1 MRAEK
6 APSSF
11 IPHPSS
17 LHPMA
22 KIKFGTDG
30 WRARIAE
37 DFTFA
42 NVEIAAQAVADY
54 VKTTPLNNPPA
65 MLVGYDRRFGSAD
78 FAKRTAEVFAGNGFT
93 VDLLNEDVPTP
104 LVSFEVK
111 RRGLDG
117 GIVITASHNPPE
129 FNGFKFKAPYGGS
142 ATPAITNQIEALL
155 GVNPPQRLP
164 LAEAE
169 AQGLARVIAPP
180 DDYRRHVENFVDVAA
195 LKQTDA
201 LIIADPM
208 HGTGGRWI
216 ENLLSGGKLRVETI
230 RGDRDPL
237 FGGVLP
243 EPMPWNLALT
253 SQTIKERRALMALV
267 TDGDAD
273 RVGAMDERG
282 EYINTHQILMIMLL
296 HLVRRKGL
304 KGSVARTFSQSVIV
318 RRIAESYGFRLF
330 ETPIGFKHI
339 GEIMLDPANDF
350 LVGGEE
356 SGGIGVRGHIPERDG
371 VLNCLCLLEAVL
383 AAGKPPSEI
392 VRDIWKEF
400 GEFHFERRDLHVPIE
415 KGQHLVAAM
424 REQTPGEFCGYK
436 VTGVATLDGTK
447 LTFEDESWILFRQS
461 GTEPVLR
468 IYCEA
473 TSLVKTAQMMDEGVR
488 LATH

>member
-1 MRAEK
+1 M
-6 APSSF
+6 
-11 IPHPSS
+11 
-17 LHPMA
+17 

-37 DFTFA
+37 DFTYA
-42 NVEIAAQAVADY
+42 NVEIVTQALIEYLKREAGERSLSV
-54 VKTTPLNNPPA
+54 
-65 MLVGYDRRFGSAD
+65 LVGYDRRFASD
-78 FAKRTAEVFAGNGFT
+78 LFALRAAEVLAGNGVS
-93 VDLLNEDVPTP
+93 VDLLDTDVPTP

-117 GIVITASHNPPE
+117 GVLITASHNPPD
-129 FNGFKFKAPYGGS
+129 FNGYKFKAPYGGS
-142 ATPAITNQIEALL
+142 ATPAITNQIEALV
-155 GVNPPQRLP
+155 GTTPPRRLP
-164 LAEAE
+164 REEAVR
-169 AQGLARVIAPP
+169 AGLLRVIEPP
-180 DDYRRHVENFVDVAA
+180 DDYRRHIENFVDIETLRSADTLV
-195 LKQTDA
+195 
-201 LIIADPM
+201 IADPM

-216 ENLLSGGKLRVETI
+216 EKMLAGGKIRVETI
-230 RGDRDPL
+230 RADRDPL

-243 EPMPWNLALT
+243 EPMPWNLELT
-253 SQTIKERRALMALV
+253 ARTIRERGALMALV

-296 HLVRRKGL
+296 HLVRRKGW

-350 LVGGEE
+350 LIGGEE

-371 VLNCLCLLEAVL
+371 IFNCLLLLEAVL
-383 AAGKPPSEI
+383 AAGKRPSEI

-415 KGQHLVAAM
+415 SGQALVARM
-424 REQTPGEFCGYK
+424 REQTPKKFAGHR
-436 VTGVATLDGTK
+436 VTGTATLDGTK
-447 LTFEDESWILFRQS
+447 LIFEDESWILFRQS

-473 TSLVKTAQMMDEGVR
+473 TSTDKMKAMMDEGES
-488 LATH
+488 LARQDGSA

>member
-1 MRAEK
+1 
-6 APSSF
+6 
-11 IPHPSS
+11 
-17 LHPMA
+17 MA

-37 DFTFA
+37 DFTYA
-42 NVEIAAQAVADY
+42 NVEVVAQAVADY
-54 VKTTPLNNPPA
+54 VKANHTNGKPA
-65 MLVGYDRRFGSAD
+65 MVVGYDRRFLSDG
-78 FAKRTAEVFAGNGFT
+78 FAQRTAEVFAGNGIA
-93 VDLLNEDVPTP
+93 VDLFNQDVPTP

-142 ATPAITNQIEALL
+142 ATPAITNQIEDLL
-155 GVNPPQRLP
+155 GATPPQRLA
-164 LAEAE
+164 LAEAQ
-169 AQGLARVIAPP
+169 AQGLITVGPPP
-180 DDYRRHVENFVDVAA
+180 DDYRRHVANFVNVEE
-195 LKQTDA
+195 LKKADA

-216 ENLLSGGKLRVETI
+216 ESLLSGGTLRVETI
-230 RGDRDPL
+230 RGERDPL

-243 EPMPWNLALT
+243 EPMPWNLELT
-253 SQTIKERRALMALV
+253 SRTIKERGALMALV

-296 HLVRRKGL
+296 HLVRRKGQR
-304 KGSVARTFSQSVIV
+304 GSVARTFSQSVIV

-339 GEIMLDPANDF
+339 GELMLDPANDF
-350 LVGGEE
+350 LIGGEE

-371 VLNCLCLLEAVL
+371 ILNSLCLLEAVL

-392 VRDIWKEF
+392 VRDIWNEF

-415 KGQHLVAAM
+415 KGLKLVTAM
-424 REQTPGEFCGYK
+424 REQTPSEFCGYK

-468 IYCEA
+468 VYCEA
-473 TSLVKTAQMMDEGVR
+473 TSLAKTMQLMEEGVR
-488 LATH
+488 LATT

>member
-1 MRAEK
+1 
-6 APSSF
+6 
-11 IPHPSS
+11 
-17 LHPMA
+17 MA
-22 KIKFGTDG
+22 AIKFGTDG

-42 NVEIAAQAVADY
+42 NVEAVTQALVDY
-54 VKTTPLNNPPA
+54 LKTQNTSGELRTV
-65 MLVGYDRRFGSAD
+65 VGYDRRFASEL
-78 FAKRTAEVFAGNGFT
+78 FARRAAEVLAGNGVA
-93 VDLLNEDVPTP
+93 VDLFATDVPTP

-117 GIVITASHNPPE
+117 GVMITASHNPPD

-142 ATPAITNQIEALL
+142 ATPAITDRIEKLLGATAPRRLPFDDAQRRGLANVIEAD
-155 GVNPPQRLP
+155 G
-164 LAEAE
+164 
-169 AQGLARVIAPP
+169 
-180 DDYRRHVENFVDVAA
+180 DYRRHVESLVAINDIRGV
-195 LKQTDA
+195 DA
-201 LIIADPM
+201 LVIADPM

-216 ENLLSGGKLRVETI
+216 ETLLAGGKIRVETI
-230 RGDRDPL
+230 RADRDPL

-243 EPMPWNLALT
+243 EPMPWSLELT
-253 SQTIKERRALMALV
+253 SRVIRERGALMALI

-282 EYINTHQILMIMLL
+282 EYVNTHQILMILLL
-296 HLVRRKGL
+296 HLVRRKGW

-371 VLNCLCLLEAVL
+371 IFNCLLLLEAVL
-383 AAGKPPSEI
+383 AAGKKPSEI
-392 VRDIWKEF
+392 VRDIWREF
-400 GEFHFERRDLHVPIE
+400 GEFHFERRDLHVSIE
-415 KGQHLVAAM
+415 SGQKLVSDL
-424 REQTPGEFCGYK
+424 RENTPNSFAGYK
-436 VTGVATLDGTK
+436 VVNIATLDGTK
-447 LTFEDESWILFRQS
+447 LIFEDDSWILFRQS
-461 GTEPVLR
+461 GTEPLLR

-473 TSLVKTAQMMDEGVR
+473 TSVEKMMKMVDEGVR
-488 LATH
+488 HATR